1 MLSRDFNW
9 THPYSLFKQDR
20 KILDF
25 QSKLFL
31 FTGAI
36 YDLMI
41 YCAKQRMCGAHFH
54 PIKPESR
61 PFPQLLITGPQPF
74 PPPPPRPAPAPTI
87 YDHTTSLSGRRT
99 SLYYATWCG
108 NTAQTAKATLSSKTN
123 SADPFQIFQNWQ
135 RVDLILIPRTDR
147 VNDYYSVKVFKPF
160 AHHKMVS
167 IFCGGIYGEE
177 REGEEGWYETTQIV
191 PNDGVSSPR
200 GLAVAPHTHL
210 LWLHIAKSTQCF
222 LWKWFT
228 RLRLWGDWEAQPAH
242 SRLHTANTKPLSE
255 QSELF
260 HPLSLNLSNCHQFQA
275 KLLGLS
281 SVMNICLSAWSQWSA
296 GGFCFS
302 SPQCWVR
309 EYRPVQF
316 SLYL

>member
-1 MLSRDFNW
+1 MS
-9 THPYSLFKQDR
+9 H
-20 KILDF
+20 
-25 QSKLFL
+25 
-31 FTGAI
+31 
-36 YDLMI
+36 
-41 YCAKQRMCGAHFH
+41 
-54 PIKPESR
+54 
-61 PFPQLLITGPQPF
+61 LLITWF
-74 PPPPPRPAPAPTI
+74 SF
-87 YDHTTSLSGRRT
+87 SL
-99 SLYYATWCG
+99 
-108 NTAQTAKATLSSKTN
+108 
-123 SADPFQIFQNWQ
+123 
-135 RVDLILIPRTDR
+135 
-147 VNDYYSVKVFKPF
+147 
-160 AHHKMVS
+160 
-167 IFCGGIYGEE
+167 GGYGEE
-177 REGEEGWYETTQIV
+177 RGGGGGWDHPE
-191 PNDGVSSPR
+191 PRLSPMMEFPLL
-200 GLAVAPHTHL
+200 GDWQLPHTHL

-260 HPLSLNLSNCHQFQA
+260 HPLSLNLSNCHQFRA